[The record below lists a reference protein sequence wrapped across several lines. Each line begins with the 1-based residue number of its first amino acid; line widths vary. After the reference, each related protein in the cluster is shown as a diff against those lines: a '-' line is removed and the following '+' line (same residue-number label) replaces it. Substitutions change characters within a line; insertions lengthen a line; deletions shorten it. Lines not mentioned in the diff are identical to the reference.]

1 MKNAKKPKTTTKTNK
16 QTNKQ
21 TKTKSIKKTSNS
33 KINKNTNL
41 LTPYQYTL
49 SRLLQT
55 LNSICRKK
63 IHKY

>member
-1 MKNAKKPKTTTKTNK
+1 MKNAKKTENNNKNK

-21 TKTKSIKKTSNS
+21 TKTKSIKKKSNS

>member
-1 MKNAKKPKTTTKTNK
+1 MKNAKKPENNNKNK